1 MRFKTFLL
9 EQKSLLNLFSGLEI
23 LTDQKRNY
31 GSIDMYQYLLLLEHG
46 KQQVINASN
55 PINFPYANMVIQEM
69 GYSEKVK
76 RITFLGKLEGY

>member
-1 MRFKTFLL
+1 
-9 EQKSLLNLFSGLEI
+9 
-23 LTDQKRNY
+23 
-31 GSIDMYQYLLLLEHG
+31 MYQYLLLLEHG

-55 PINFPYANMVIQEM
+55 PINFPYANLVIEEM